1 VNSNSGLATRT
12 ARPHREEVHATPSLS
27 VGSCK
32 AKLLDRTPAHNGAMA
47 RIAIVG
53 AGAIGSVIA
62 SLLMSTEQHELI
74 LCTRRALPNLIVE
87 TPEGSI
93 PVKYTNLTSP
103 SQAKPV
109 DWVIVATKTYDAP
122 GAGAWLEPLCEKSAP
137 LAVIQNGVEHRER
150 FAPYVS
156 AERIVPV
163 IIDCPAE
170 RQSPER
176 VHQRGP
182 AELFIQAD
190 APGRSFA
197 ELFQGSAAQ
206 ITLTTDFLSAAWRK
220 LCINS
225 AGSISALL
233 GKPAGVFRDE
243 AIGQA
248 TVEVVSECAAVGRAA
263 GAILDEDLPRN
274 VLAQYRNYPV
284 DSVNSLLAD
293 RLAGRPMETD
303 ARIGVIVRFGRN
315 YDIPT
320 PRNSLL
326 LALLEAK

>member
-1 VNSNSGLATRT
+1 MG
-12 ARPHREEVHATPSLS
+12 
-27 VGSCK
+27 CY
-32 AKLLDRTPAHNGAMA
+32 DNGAMA

-53 AGAIGSVIA
+53 VGAIGSVLA
-62 SLLMSTEQHELI
+62 ALLQSTGQHELI
-74 LCTRRALPNLIVE
+74 LCTRRPLPHLHVD
-87 TPEGSI
+87 TPEGSLDI
-93 PVKYTNLTSP
+93 RYTNLTTP
-103 SQAKPV
+103 SQADPV
-109 DWVIVATKTYDAP
+109 DWVLVATKTYDAP
-122 GAGAWLEPLCEKSAP
+122 GAGAWIEHLCRQGAP
-137 LAVIQNGVEHRER
+137 VAVIQNGVEHRER

-156 AERIVPV
+156 IEKIVPV

-170 RQSPER
+170 RRSPGS

-190 APGRSFA
+190 ALGRSFA
-197 ELFQGSAAQ
+197 TLFHGSAAQ
-206 ITLTTDFLSAAWRK
+206 ITLTADFLSAAWRK

-243 AIGQA
+243 TIGNE
-248 TVEVVSECAAVGRAA
+248 TLEVVRECAAVGRAV
-263 GAILDEDLPRN
+263 GAILDEDLPQK
-274 VLAQYRNYPV
+274 VLTQYRNFPV

-303 ARIGVIVRFGRN
+303 ARIGVIVRYGRQHN
-315 YDIPT
+315 IPT

-326 LALLEAK
+326 LALLEAI

>member
-1 VNSNSGLATRT
+1 MGV
-12 ARPHREEVHATPSLS
+12 
-27 VGSCK
+27 
-32 AKLLDRTPAHNGAMA
+32 MA

-53 AGAIGSVIA
+53 VGAIGAVIA
-62 SLLMSTEQHELI
+62 ALLQSVERHELI
-74 LCTRRALPNLIVE
+74 LCTRRPLPHLNVE

-93 PVKYTNLTSP
+93 NIHYTNLTEA
-103 SQAKPV
+103 SQAEPL
-109 DWVIVATKTYDAP
+109 DWVIVATKTYDAA
-122 GAGAWLEPLCEKSAP
+122 GAGAWLGPLCRQGAP
-137 LAVIQNGVEHRER
+137 VAVIQNGVEHRER
-150 FAPYVS
+150 FAPYVR
-156 AERIVPV
+156 AEQIIPV

-170 RQSPER
+170 RRAPGS

-190 APGRSFA
+190 LPGRSFA
-197 ELFQGSAAQ
+197 ALFGGSAAQ
-206 ITLTTDFLSAAWRK
+206 INLTVDFLSAAWRK

-243 AIGQA
+243 AIGE
-248 TVEVVSECAAVGRAA
+248 TTLEVVRECAAVGRAV
-263 GAILDEDLPRN
+263 GAILDEDLPQK
-274 VLAQYRNYPV
+274 VLAQYRNYPI

-303 ARIGVIVRFGRN
+303 ARIGAIVRYGRQYN
-315 YDIPT
+315 IPT

-326 LALLEAK
+326 LSLLEAV